1 MAKIGLDF
9 QCLPTTS
16 FCYTPMNKII
26 FTSIVTNNFW
36 PGFAALTQSIFENS
50 ELTSD
55 EYEFLVIC
63 DVHNAPISWL
73 KSRKEKIHLHSIS
86 TLPDIPVL
94 TPQSQGK
101 RMEIALQKLGIFM
114 LPQSDGVL
122 VYIDADMICLSSLRD
137 LFNFKPIVA
146 AYDGF
151 YDVNASA
158 QNAAKKHVLRRKE
171 LQVGFFKKNQNI
183 KITNELNTGLVVF
196 EPSQKIFKELI
207 DTYHKYHLTKHLKGD
222 QDIFNLWALGVS
234 KCVNPLNSM
243 WNFSK
248 RHQNILGYKWIAD
261 NLSRIKLLHFVNC
274 KPWYTSKEIT
284 GKWECR
290 FLRLELIWWKYYAKS
305 HFTSLFKT
313 LFHFCRSYFSRIV
326 ILFFGSCATEK
337 QMHHNTMKK
346 TALFWPYKFNSI
358 TDKIWSKAVDR
369 LIWALEKNNYEVLRH
384 PNFHINKPE
393 RLKLYD
399 FKKYP
404 KVDLCIYNHADISSL
419 TKNAK
424 KAGKNLFF
432 KPTVPEGG
440 YATLDPIGYG
450 PYSSIYYERP
460 AFDSF
465 LKEVVQNF
473 YDTKVKEWTSN
484 RSNKWNDFFT
494 PQQIG
499 VPLKDYYLIIGQCF
513 GDEVV
518 SRHEFGSY
526 SVKLEQIIKELIR
539 VDNKDILVKLHP
551 YMSGKDKNTE
561 VDAYVTS
568 AKERL
573 EKISDRVKVYCGNF
587 SMHDFLENAYCVVL
601 ANSGAGFEAMMYN
614 KPIISWGNPEY
625 HWVTYKLV
633 HLADMVRAVKVH
645 EWFDE
650 FKQQQFLYWYTQHY
664 CYYDN
669 ESCERR
675 LKQLI

>member
-1 MAKIGLDF
+1 MD
-9 QCLPTTS
+9 
-16 FCYTPMNKII
+16 KII
-26 FTSIVTNNFW
+26 FTSIVTNNYW
-36 PGFAALTQSIFENS
+36 PGFAALIQSIAENS
-50 ELTSD
+50 KLTRD

-63 DVHNAPISWL
+63 DIDSAPTYWI
-73 KSRKEKIHLHSIS
+73 KSRKEKIHLHPLSS
-86 TLPDIPVL
+86 FPKIPIL
-94 TPQSQGK
+94 SPQKQGK
-101 RMEIALQKLGIFM
+101 RMEVALQKLGIFT
-114 LPQSDGVL
+114 LQQQNKLL

-137 LFNFKPIVA
+137 LFDLKPVMA
-146 AYDGF
+146 AYDAF
-151 YDVNASA
+151 YDTSKSA
-158 QNAAKKHVLRRKE
+158 QRAAIEHVLQRKE
-171 LQVGFFKKNQNI
+171 LKLGVFKNSQNGI
-183 KITNELNTGLVVF
+183 RYYRSNYELNTGLVVF
-196 EPSQKIFKELI
+196 EPSQKIFKELV
-207 DTYHKYHLTKHLKGD
+207 DTYNEYHSIKYLKGD
-222 QDIFNLWALGVS
+222 QEIFNLWASNINKSVR
-234 KCVNPLNSM
+234 PLNSM

-248 RHQNILGYKWIAD
+248 RHQNILGYKWIA
-261 NLSRIKLLHFVNC
+261 NNFYRIKLLHYVNC
-274 KPWYTSKEIT
+274 KPWYFGKEIS
-284 GKWECR
+284 GKWECIY
-290 FLRLELIWWKYYAKS
+290 LRLELIWWKYYMKS
-305 HFTSLFKT
+305 NFTSLFKT
-313 LFHFCRSYFSRIV
+313 LFHFCRSYFSRII
-326 ILFFGSCATEK
+326 ILFLGDCVTEK
-337 QMHHNTMKK
+337 QIHHNTMKK
-346 TALFWPYKFNSI
+346 TALFWPYKFSSM

-384 PNFHINKPE
+384 PNFHIHKPE

-399 FKKYP
+399 FKKHS

-424 KAGKNLFF
+424 KAGKNIFF

-460 AFDSF
+460 AFDVFS
-465 LKEVVQNF
+465 KEVVQKF
-473 YDTKVKEWTSN
+473 YETKVKKWTNN

-494 PQQIG
+494 PEQIG

-526 SVKLEQIIKELIR
+526 SVKLEQIVKELIR
-539 VDNKDILVKLHP
+539 VDDKNVLVKLHP

-561 VDAYVTS
+561 VDAYVIS
-568 AKERL
+568 ARERL
-573 EKISDRVKVYCGNF
+573 EKISPRVKVYCGNL

-625 HWVTYKLV
+625 HWVTYRLV
-633 HLADMVRAVKVH
+633 HLADMVRAVKVY
-645 EWFDE
+645 EWFDK
-650 FKQQQFLYWYTQHY
+650 FKQQQFFYWYTQHY